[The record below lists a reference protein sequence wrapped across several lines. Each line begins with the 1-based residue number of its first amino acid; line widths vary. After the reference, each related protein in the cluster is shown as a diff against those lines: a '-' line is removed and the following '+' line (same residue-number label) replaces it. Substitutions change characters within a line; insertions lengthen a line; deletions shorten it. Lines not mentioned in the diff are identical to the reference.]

1 MKQDN
6 IIQTKSY
13 EFAKKMVNLYRYL
26 VEEKREYV
34 LSKQLLR
41 SGTSIGANV
50 EEGIGGQS
58 AKDFFA
64 KLNIAYKEARESHY
78 WLRLLKDTG
87 YLEVDKAT
95 EYLNDCDELLRIM
108 GSIIKKMKI
117 KLGIDIPNS

>member
-1 MKQDN
+1 MKQEN

-13 EFAKKMVNLYRYL
+13 EFAIKVVNLYRFL
-26 VEEKREYV
+26 SEEKREYV
-34 LSKQLLR
+34 ISKQLLR

-78 WLRLLKDTG
+78 
-87 YLEVDKAT
+87 
-95 EYLNDCDELLRIM
+95 
-108 GSIIKKMKI
+108 
-117 KLGIDIPNS
+117 

>member
-1 MKQDN
+1 MKQEN

-13 EFAKKMVNLYRYL
+13 EFAIKVVNLYCFL
-26 VEEKREYV
+26 SEDKREYV

-87 YLEVDKAT
+87 YLEVEKAT
-95 EYLNDCDELLRIM
+95 EYINDCDELLRII
-108 GSIIKKMKI
+108 GSIIKTMKT

>member
-1 MKQDN
+1 MKQEN

-13 EFAKKMVNLYRYL
+13 DFAIKVVNLYRYL
-26 VEEKREYV
+26 VDEKREYD

-108 GSIIKKMKI
+108 GSIIKTMKT
-117 KLGIDIPNS
+117 KLGIEIPNS

>member
-1 MKQDN
+1 MKQEN

-13 EFAKKMVNLYRYL
+13 EFSIKVVNLYRFL
-26 VEEKREYV
+26 SEEKREYV

-87 YLEVDKAT
+87 YLEVEKAT
-95 EYLNDCDELLRIM
+95 GYINDCDELLRII
-108 GSIIKKMKI
+108 GSIIKTMKT